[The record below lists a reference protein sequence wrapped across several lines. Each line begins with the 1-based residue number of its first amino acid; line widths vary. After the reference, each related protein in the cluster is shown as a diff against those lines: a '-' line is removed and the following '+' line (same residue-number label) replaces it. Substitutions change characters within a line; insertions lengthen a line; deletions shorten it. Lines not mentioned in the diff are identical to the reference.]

1 MNGTAVCGERVLVV
15 QVDSGRVSVKS
26 GRISDVR
33 SDDRADT
40 VVLDDRQFLRPEE
53 GYEHSFRTDDI
64 HLLKEQEAQALQ
76 VLSTAQAWFGMIYQD
91 WLVAKIQRALKR
103 LNERSADQPA

>member
-33 SDDRADT
+33 GDGRAET
-40 VVLDDRQFLRPEE
+40 VVLDDPQFLRPDE
-53 GYEHSFRTDDI
+53 GYERAFRVDDI
-64 HLLKEQEAQALQ
+64 HLLKEQEAQALEDPG
-76 VLSTAQAWFGMIYQD
+76 TAQTWFGAIDQD
-91 WLVAKIQRALKR
+91 WLVAKIHRALKR
-103 LNERSADQPA
+103 LNGRSAHQPA